1 MELSFEEIP
10 GTEQAVPPQFE
21 NNYWDNKPDH
31 SAQKKAR
38 FSYDD
43 ILNSL
48 NLVVQN
54 GVLKQIQVKPASG
67 QGHGQIHSQGQARGQ
82 ARGQAQHPAF
92 GKSGEKMKQE
102 QSVDPQVKNSY
113 IYNKYFKD
121 YAQPGAPIEPL
132 TPEQRKQQAI
142 KDYLVRV
149 AAQKRIE
156 QSRKLLFN
164 TRNIHVAPNNG
175 NLNKLFRFNR

>member
-10 GTEQAVPPQFE
+10 ETEQAVAPQFE

-54 GVLKQIQVKPASG
+54 GVLKQIQVKPTPG
-67 QGHGQIHSQGQARGQ
+67 QGQIQSQQQ
-82 ARGQAQHPAF
+82 PKDQKTVTF
-92 GKSGEKMKQE
+92 
-102 QSVDPQVKNSY
+102 DPQLKNSY

-121 YAQPGAPIEPL
+121 YAQPGVPMEPEVPL

-142 KDYLVRV
+142 KNYLERV

-156 QSRKLLFN
+156 QIKSRKLLFN
-164 TRNIHVAPNNG
+164 TNNIHVAPNNG
-175 NLNKLFRFNR
+175 NLNKLFRINR

>member
-1 MELSFEEIP
+1 MELNFEEIP
-10 GTEQAVPPQFE
+10 GTGPPQFE

-54 GVLKQIQVKPASG
+54 GVLKQIQVKPTQG
-67 QGHGQIHSQGQARGQ
+67 QGQSQGQRQGQ
-82 ARGQAQHPAF
+82 NQGQLQQQPMAQ
-92 GKSGEKMKQE
+92 KS
-102 QSVDPQVKNSY
+102 VTFDPQVKNSY

-121 YAQPGAPIEPL
+121 YQEHQQGVDEEPPRPL
-132 TPEQRKQQAI
+132 TKEEYRQMMIQDYINRQQAQIRLSQI
-142 KDYLVRV
+142 K
-149 AAQKRIE
+149 
-156 QSRKLLFN
+156 SRKLLFN
-164 TRNIHVAPNNG
+164 TQHINIAPNQMPRDM
-175 NLNKLFRFNR
+175 NKLFKPFTR

>member
-10 GTEQAVPPQFE
+10 GTEHAVPPQFE

-31 SAQKKAR
+31 SSQKKAR

-54 GVLKQIQVKPASG
+54 GVLKQIQVKPAPG
-67 QGHGQIHSQGQARGQ
+67 QGQSQSQGQEQ
-82 ARGQAQHPAF
+82 APSQKPVTFDH
-92 GKSGEKMKQE
+92 
-102 QSVDPQVKNSY
+102 QVNNSY

-121 YAQPGAPIEPL
+121 YAQPGAPTVPL

-142 KDYLVRV
+142 KNYLERV

-156 QSRKLLFN
+156 QIKSRKLLFN
-164 TRNIHVAPNNG
+164 TSNIHVAPNNG

>member
-1 MELSFEEIP
+1 MELNFEEIP
-10 GTEQAVPPQFE
+10 GTGPPQFE

-54 GVLKQIQVKPASG
+54 GVLKQIQVKPTQG
-67 QGHGQIHSQGQARGQ
+67 QGQSQGQRQGQ
-82 ARGQAQHPAF
+82 NQGQLQQQPMAQ
-92 GKSGEKMKQE
+92 KS
-102 QSVDPQVKNSY
+102 VTFDPQVKNSY

-121 YAQPGAPIEPL
+121 YAQPGAPMVPL

-142 KDYLVRV
+142 KDYFDRIT
-149 AAQKRIE
+149 ARKRIE
-156 QSRKLLFN
+156 QIKSRKLLFN
-164 TRNIHVAPNNG
+164 TNNIHVAPNNG

>member
-1 MELSFEEIP
+1 MELNFEEIP
-10 GTEQAVPPQFE
+10 GTEQVGPPQFE

-54 GVLKQIQVKPASG
+54 GVLKQIQVKPTPA
-67 QGHGQIHSQGQARGQ
+67 QAQSQGQVQQQ
-82 ARGQAQHPAF
+82 ALSQ
-92 GKSGEKMKQE
+92 KSV
-102 QSVDPQVKNSY
+102 SFDPQVKNSY

-121 YAQPGAPIEPL
+121 YAQPGAPMEPAVPL

-142 KDYLVRV
+142 KDYLERI
-149 AAQKRIE
+149 AARKRIE
-156 QSRKLLFN
+156 QIKSRKLLFN
-164 TRNIHVAPNNG
+164 TNNIHVAPNNG
-175 NLNKLFRFNR
+175 NLNKLFRINR

>member
-10 GTEQAVPPQFE
+10 GTEETVSTQFE

-43 ILNSL
+43 ILSSL

-54 GVLKQIQVKPASG
+54 GVLKQIQVKPTAC
-67 QGHGQIHSQGQARGQ
+67 QIQNQN
-82 ARGQAQHPAF
+82 QHQPKDQ
-92 GKSGEKMKQE
+92 KS
-102 QSVDPQVKNSY
+102 VTFDPQVKNSY

-121 YAQPGAPIEPL
+121 YTQPGMPMEPEVPL

-142 KDYLVRV
+142 KDYLERV
-149 AAQKRIE
+149 AARKRIE
-156 QSRKLLFN
+156 QIKSRKLLFN
-164 TRNIHVAPNNG
+164 TNNIHVAPNNG

>member
-10 GTEQAVPPQFE
+10 GTEQTVPPQFE

-43 ILNSL
+43 ILSSL

-54 GVLKQIQVKPASG
+54 GVLKQIQVKPTPG
-67 QGHGQIHSQGQARGQ
+67 QVQN
-82 ARGQAQHPAF
+82 QHTTF
-92 GKSGEKMKQE
+92 GKSEEKMKQE
-102 QSVDPQVKNSY
+102 QKAVSFDPQVKNSY

-121 YAQPGAPIEPL
+121 YAQPGAPMEPEVPL

-142 KDYLVRV
+142 KDYLERI
-149 AAQKRIE
+149 AARKRIE
-156 QSRKLLFN
+156 QIKSRKLLFN
-164 TRNIHVAPNNG
+164 TNNIHVAPNNG

>member
-1 MELSFEEIP
+1 MELNFEEIP
-10 GTEQAVPPQFE
+10 GTGPPQFE

-54 GVLKQIQVKPASG
+54 GVLKQIQVKPTQG
-67 QGHGQIHSQGQARGQ
+67 QGQSQGQRQGQ
-82 ARGQAQHPAF
+82 SQGQLQQQPMAQ
-92 GKSGEKMKQE
+92 KS
-102 QSVDPQVKNSY
+102 VTFDPQVKNSY

-121 YAQPGAPIEPL
+121 YAQPGAPMVPL

-142 KDYLVRV
+142 KDYFDRIT
-149 AAQKRIE
+149 ARKRIE
-156 QSRKLLFN
+156 QIKSRKLLFN
-164 TRNIHVAPNNG
+164 TNNIHVAPNNG

>member
-1 MELSFEEIP
+1 MELNFEEIP
-10 GTEQAVPPQFE
+10 GTEQVGPPQFE

-54 GVLKQIQVKPASG
+54 GVLKQIQVKPTTG
-67 QGHGQIHSQGQARGQ
+67 QGQSQGQVQQQ
-82 ARGQAQHPAF
+82 ALSQ
-92 GKSGEKMKQE
+92 KSV
-102 QSVDPQVKNSY
+102 SFDPQVKNSY

-121 YAQPGAPIEPL
+121 YAQPGAPME
-132 TPEQRKQQAI
+132 QAI
-142 KDYLVRV
+142 KDYLERI
-149 AAQKRIE
+149 ASRKRIE
-156 QSRKLLFN
+156 QIKSMKLLFN
-164 TRNIHVAPNNG
+164 TNNIHVAPNNG
-175 NLNKLFRFNR
+175 NLNKLFRINR

>member
-10 GTEQAVPPQFE
+10 GTEQAAPPQFE

-31 SAQKKAR
+31 SAQKKVR

-54 GVLKQIQVKPASG
+54 GVLKQIQVKPTTG
-67 QGHGQIHSQGQARGQ
+67 QGQSQGQVQQQ
-82 ARGQAQHPAF
+82 ALSQ
-92 GKSGEKMKQE
+92 KSV
-102 QSVDPQVKNSY
+102 SFDPQVKNSY

-121 YAQPGAPIEPL
+121 YAQPGAPTVPL

-164 TRNIHVAPNNG
+164 TSNIQVAPNNG

>member
-1 MELSFEEIP
+1 MELNFEEIP
-10 GTEQAVPPQFE
+10 GTEQVGPPQFE

-54 GVLKQIQVKPASG
+54 GVLKQIQVKPAPG
-67 QGHGQIHSQGQARGQ
+67 QGQSQSQGQGQ
-82 ARGQAQHPAF
+82 GQSQAQQPAF

-156 QSRKLLFN
+156 KSRKLLFN
-164 TRNIHVAPNNG
+164 TSNIQVAPNNG
-175 NLNKLFRFNR
+175 NLNRLFRFNR